1 MVRTWTSRE
10 GHQITL
16 FDTDKKIEIKSAGGL
31 HITLDDNSK
40 NIIIEADNE
49 IQIKA
54 RGNMA
59 LEAGGNMDIKASGN
73 VTVKGAT
80 INLN

>member
-1 MVRTWTSRE
+1 VRTWTSRS

-16 FDTDKKIEIKSAGGL
+16 FDDEKKIEVKSAAGL
-31 HITLDDNSK
+31 TITLDDNGK
-40 NIIIEADNE
+40 NIIVQADNE
-49 IQIKA
+49 IQLRA
-54 RGNMA
+54 RGNMS
-59 LEAGGNMDIKASGN
+59 LEAGANLDIKASGN